1 MNSEGIGNKTVV
13 VGVGNQKGGVGKT
26 TMTVQL
32 AAALAEQ
39 GRTVLIIDLDVNAG
53 ATKHLG
59 VDPNAFLG
67 SFEMLLGEEQPRD
80 VVITN
85 ADSDNNL
92 PENLAL
98 IPASRKLEQLEE
110 RLRKKKS
117 KFDDFPL
124 GDILKPCLTKL
135 RGEFDYIFLDTP
147 PSAPLPIIAAYKAAD
162 AFLLVAIPE
171 GLAIEGLDEALDDI
185 KEVRQYGNPNIKLIG
200 LAVGAVDQRTRLSK
214 ELVDY
219 VHKNFKEF
227 VLTPIIPR
235 ATIIPSVQTN
245 EKTDLLHSYPNHPI
259 SVRFREMANS
269 FEKNVERFIHNPSID
284 RSVVG

>member
-1 MNSEGIGNKTVV
+1 MNQERNRNKTVV

-39 GRTVLIIDLDVNAG
+39 GRAVLIIDLDVNAG

-59 VDPNAFLG
+59 IDPKAFLG
-67 SFEMLLGEEQPRD
+67 SFEMLLGEEEPEH

-92 PENLAL
+92 PKNLAL

-124 GDILKPCLTKL
+124 GDILKPCIEKL
-135 RGEFDYIFLDTP
+135 RGVYDYIFLDTP

-171 GLAIEGLDEALDDI
+171 GLAIEGLDEALNDI

-200 LAVGAVDQRTRLSK
+200 LALGAVDNRTRLSK

-219 VHKNFKEF
+219 VHEHFKEY
-227 VLTPIIPR
+227 VLTPVIPR
-235 ATIIPSVQTN
+235 STIIPSVQTK
-245 EKTDLLHSYPNHPI
+245 EKTSLLHSYPNHPI
-259 SVRFREMANS
+259 SQRFRDMAIS
-269 FEKNVERFIHNPSID
+269 FETNVERIINNSSSD
-284 RSVVG
+284 RKIAG